1 MATAPSASSPD
12 AALSALP
19 RGRCAAD
26 GRRILLRPHLASSRH
41 PDAAG
46 AASGLPPDLPPLL
59 LCAARLLNSRAQITV
74 LRDPSLDLLLQSP
87 WPWLVAGALIRVWTG
102 GRQEPGPIG
111 SLLSAL
117 LLSPRSKVEPSS
129 ETSCSGWCLMT
140 TLTRVSASGQ
150 ELGRITGVT
159 AIYPGGWVLRYT
171 NPQEAAALAE
181 REAAASRQER
191 AQLVD
196 SWSSSSQDIVG
207 VDSGASAD
215 VTGMGVKPHRVPTG
229 PGLLATR
236 PGERTGEGRVRAE
249 PVFWLSA
256 TDDGAPHTEG
266 LEAFEE
272 QSRTGSPVLPRAS
285 SRRFSGAPHHRHQT
299 PRASSC
305 LMRSRPASEVSSPRS
320 SGCFT

>member
-1 MATAPSASSPD
+1 MRAWRRLPQRPPPTPPSQPSPAAAAQQTGEESS
-12 AALSALP
+12 SARTWPP
-19 RGRCAAD
+19 RGTLTLRALRV
-26 GRRILLRPHLASSRH
+26 GSLLTF
-41 PDAAG
+41 
-46 AASGLPPDLPPLL
+46 PPLL

-117 LLSPRSKVEPSS
+117 LLSPRSQVEPSS
-129 ETSCSGWCLMT
+129 EIQCSGWCLIT
-140 TLTRVSASGQ
+140 TLTQVTTSGQ

-159 AIYPGGWVLRYT
+159 AIYPGGWVLRYAS
-171 NPQEAAALAE
+171 PQEAAALAE
-181 REAAASRQER
+181 REAPVPSRER
-191 AQLVD
+191 GPFIDTWATL
-196 SWSSSSQDIVG
+196 SQDVTDI
-207 VDSGASAD
+207 DSGASAD

-249 PVFWLSA
+249 PVFSLSA
-256 TDDGAPHTEG
+256 TDDGAPHPEG

-272 QSRTGSPVLPRAS
+272 
-285 SRRFSGAPHHRHQT
+285 
-299 PRASSC
+299 
-305 LMRSRPASEVSSPRS
+305 
-320 SGCFT
+320 